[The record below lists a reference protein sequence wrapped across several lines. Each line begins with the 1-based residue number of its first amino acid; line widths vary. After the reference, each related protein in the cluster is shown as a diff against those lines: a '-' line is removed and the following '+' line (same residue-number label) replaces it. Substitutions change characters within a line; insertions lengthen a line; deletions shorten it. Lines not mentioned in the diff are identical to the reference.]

1 MLTYFFSKCYLV
13 YELLGVTQHFLTS
26 VCQLPR
32 LLKSRAKTFEFPALL
47 FKKKEKKRIQCK
59 LLFAIFKV
67 VCIVAIVVVHRY
79 TYTTLTNTNVLL
91 LSPSKTHCIFQTD
104 RVEFTTP

>member
-59 LLFAIFKV
+59 LLVAIFKV

-79 TYTTLTNTNVLL
+79 TYIHLQTQMCCYCHPVKRTAYFKLTV
-91 LSPSKTHCIFQTD
+91 
-104 RVEFTTP
+104 